1 MKKIAIFGDTSQDLT
16 LDMKEKYGIEILSYQ
31 LQMGEEHY
39 KDQVDIQ
46 SREFYERME
55 NYEVLSTGTP
65 NLQDA
70 IDALDKAKAQGA
82 EEAILITSSEKLT
95 GMVQLYTAIASSYE
109 GLKLHIFETD
119 QIAAA
124 TGLQTIYAAELRDQG
139 KTSEE
144 ILQEL
149 ESIKKEKDASIF
161 ALFRTL
167 KYIIRGGRFNKY
179 KGMLGMF
186 LHINPLLRAVD
197 GEVGVIGKARG
208 KKKSLGLL
216 VEEVK
221 EYIGDAKEY
230 RIAIFSGNNDKEVA
244 QLQELLKE
252 EIEKAKMVI
261 VTELTPMLGVHAG
274 PEAIGVS
281 LLRR

>member
-70 IDALDKAKAQGA
+70 IDALDKTKAQGA

-221 EYIGDAKEY
+221 EYIGEAKEY

>member
-221 EYIGDAKEY
+221 EYIGEAKEY

>member
-16 LDMKEKYGIEILSYQ
+16 LDMQEKYGIEILSYQ

-46 SREFYERME
+46 SREFYQRME
-55 NYEVLSTGTP
+55 EYEVLSTGTP

-70 IDALDKAKAQGA
+70 IDALDKVKAQGA
-82 EEAILITSSEKLT
+82 EEAILITSSGKLT
-95 GMVQLYTAIASSYE
+95 GMVQLYTAMVSSYE
-109 GLKLHIFETD
+109 GLKLHIFETN
-119 QIAAA
+119 QIAASA
-124 TGLQTIYAAELRDQG
+124 GLQTIYAAELRDQG

-167 KYIIRGGRFNKY
+167 KYIIKGGRFNKY
-179 KGMLGMF
+179 KGMLGTF
-186 LHINPLLRAVD
+186 LHINPLLQAVD

-208 KKKSLGLL
+208 KKKSLQLL
-216 VEEVK
+216 VDEVK
-221 EYIGDAKEY
+221 KYIGDTKDY
-230 RIAIFSGNNDKEVA
+230 RIAIFSGNNDKEVEE
-244 QLQELLKE
+244 LQKLLKE